1 MLTSQ
6 GNINIPNEPSWL
18 PLVLEQNNFGQ
29 WTGIVMDSTLWYPK
43 WSLFFSVIWYGIEP
57 ATFLFVNLVANDL
70 VLFCK
75 EHGTKP
81 PTVVTPQPQ

>member
-1 MLTSQ
+1 MVAFGSGTEQLWSVDRDCDGFNTLVSQ
-6 GNINIPNEPSWL
+6 VVS
-18 PLVLEQNNFGQ
+18 
-29 WTGIVMDSTLWYPK
+29 
-43 WSLFFSVIWYGIEP
+43 FFSVIWYGIEP

-81 PTVVTPQPQ
+81 PTVVTLQPQ

>member
-1 MLTSQ
+1 MVAFGSGTEQLWSVDRDCDGFNTF
-6 GNINIPNEPSWL
+6 GIPSGL
-18 PLVLEQNNFGQ
+18 F
-29 WTGIVMDSTLWYPK
+29 
-43 WSLFFSVIWYGIEP
+43 FFSVILYGIEP

>member
-6 GNINIPNEPSWL
+6 GNINIPNEPLWL

-29 WTGIVMDSTLWYPK
+29 WTGIVWIQHFGIPSGLF
-43 WSLFFSVIWYGIEP
+43 FFSVIWYGIEP